1 MAGTSILLGTAETER
16 YEDAKEKSLEHDKTR
31 KEPCSVQTMLMYN
44 INIEKEETPHA
55 DGVVVIGSE
64 LGDTIVVPALYRPA
78 WLGEVL
84 KTAGRG
90 PQPSGR
96 VVDVNQW
103 SGQLLR
109 YA

>member
-1 MAGTSILLGTAETER
+1 MAGTSLLLGTAETER

-31 KEPCSVQTMLMYN
+31 QEPCSVQTMLMYN
-44 INIEKEETPHA
+44 IEKEETPQA

-64 LGDTIVVPALYRPA
+64 LGDTIVVQALYRPA

-103 SGQLLR
+103 LGQLLR
-109 YA
+109 YG